1 MYCTSL
7 FTSCL
12 YCLIWLFLSI
22 YHITK
27 SIIYHVNAFF
37 TLIIILLSSNHLS
50 WNLSPTQAQG
60 QPSQSLVL
68 IFLEWVHV
76 IVAKIMEDF
85 GNWRK
90 KKLQKQTWNLSNVSH
105 NEDYLFFDFWEKL
118 FWQKIEN
125 GGCFTHVF
133 WTFF

>member
-50 WNLSPTQAQG
+50 WKLSPTQAQA
-60 QPSQSLVL
+60 QPFQSLVA
-68 IFLEWVHV
+68 ISWVSSCDSRKDHGGLRKLKKEKTTKADV
-76 IVAKIMEDF
+76 EFVKCF
-85 GNWRK
+85 TQWR
-90 KKLQKQTWNLSNVSH
+90 LP
-105 NEDYLFFDFWEKL
+105 FFDFWEKL
-118 FWQKIEN
+118 FWPKIEN
-125 GGCFTHVF
+125 GGCFTHLF